1 MRISIIDCYTD
12 EPSGLGV
19 MPYVGTYPR
28 YIFGALLKLGIEPF
42 YLTIDDIRSANRAF
56 DIENDIKT
64 NIRLRNTTPN
74 NPRVGEIL
82 TSSDIIIVIAGV
94 HTPGKYLS
102 AYPGTTVEV
111 KKLLLDFH
119 VETKFL
125 ILTGPSATIGS
136 GLYGGRKA
144 RSVEKDSDFFDLTI
158 PELEYCLEGLLESN
172 FQEVREVEDKYEML
186 REIAPHGARIAPQ
199 LPHDLGFHIIEL
211 ETMSGCAKK
220 IPCSFC
226 MEGLN
231 EGGVRSR
238 PPEDII
244 DEVRALNSQG
254 FENFRLGKQTCI
266 YSYGNREKLERLL
279 SGVSQYSKILHID
292 NANPLYVDEGKTRA
306 LVKYCSP
313 GNVASMGVESFD
325 GNVILENDLMT
336 SPELVYE
343 AVKTINDIGGRRGLN
358 GMPAMLPGINLL
370 FGLKGERKSS
380 HEENMHWLR
389 KIYDDGLM
397 LRRINIREVV
407 LFHGTKLSESVGNK
421 FLRKNRRYYWRWRDD
436 IRKNIDNPMLERILP
451 LGTVVK
457 GLRTEIYDGN
467 TTFARQIGSYPL
479 VVGIKGRIGLD
490 RSVDASVIGHML
502 RSIVGEEV
510 GPPHSML
517 NDSPHILL

>member
-19 MPYVGTYPR
+19 MPYLGTYPR
-28 YIFGALLKLGIEPF
+28 YIFGALLNNGIESY
-42 YLTIDDIRSANRAF
+42 YLTIDDIRSMKRAF
-56 DIENDIKT
+56 DIENDVKT

-74 NPRVGEIL
+74 NPKTGEIL
-82 TSSDIIIVIAGV
+82 RSSDIIIVISGV

-111 KKLLLDFH
+111 KKLLKENR
-119 VETKFL
+119 VENKFL
-125 ILTGPSATIGS
+125 ILTGPSASIGS

-144 RSVEKDSDFFDLTI
+144 RGIDQDRDFFDMIL
-158 PELEYCLEGLLESN
+158 PELEFYLDGLIESN
-172 FQEVREVEDKYEML
+172 FESIPEVTDKYDL
-186 REIAPHGARIAPQ
+186 LKKIAPLGAGIASQ
-199 LPHDLGFHIIEL
+199 LPHNLGFHIVEL
-211 ETMSGCAKK
+211 ETMCGCAKK

-226 MEGLN
+226 MEGLR
-231 EGGVRSR
+231 GDRVSSR
-238 PPEDII
+238 APEDII
-244 DEVRALNSQG
+244 NEVRALSSNG

-266 YSYGNREKLERLL
+266 YSYGDQEKLERLL
-279 SGVSQYSKILHID
+279 SGVSKYSSILHID
-292 NANPLYVDEGKTRA
+292 NANPLYVDEEKTRT

-325 GNVILENDLMT
+325 ENVVIENDIMT
-336 SPELVYE
+336 DPETVYD
-343 AVKTINDIGGRRGLN
+343 AVKTINDIGGQRGHN
-358 GMPAMLPGINLL
+358 GMPALLPGINLL

-380 HEENMHWLR
+380 HEANMIWL
-389 KIYDDGLM
+389 KKMHDDGLM

-407 LFHGTKLSESVGNK
+407 LFHGTKLSESVGKK
-421 FLRKNRRYYWRWRDD
+421 FLKKNRKYYWKWRDD

-451 LGTVVK
+451 VGTVMK

-490 RSVDASVIGHML
+490 RTIDVRVIGHML
-502 RSIVGEEV
+502 RSVVGEEV
-510 GPPHSML
+510 
-517 NDSPHILL
+517 